1 LEVKKLVKRTVS
13 SEDRR
18 ETLIQVTPAGLNLL
32 EAASVALEKEQSLF
46 VRLTDE
52 QAAILNQ
59 MMEIM
64 LQD

>member
-1 LEVKKLVKRTVS
+1 VKKLVKRTVS

-59 MMEIM
+59 MMENM